1 MTSKRILLTFLL
13 LNIFVIFYGYVSGF
27 GKSLWLDELMSI
39 NFARELP
46 NLNLREIFTQDPNA
60 PFFYIF
66 LYLSELI
73 LKAFNININENINL
87 IRAFN
92 LIGFIP
98 IFLSYKILKNE
109 KIQID
114 INIVFLLLISS
125 NYFIYYILDIR
136 PYFLL
141 LSFAFLIGVINL
153 TDTLETKHK
162 YLFIFSSIFISVFHI
177 YGLTLSMSILFYRL
191 ILNLKEL
198 LQIKN

>member
-66 LYLSELI
+66 LYLAELI
-73 LKAFNININENINL
+73 LKVFNIKINENINL

-98 IFLSYKILKNE
+98 IFLSYKILKTIE
-109 KIQID
+109 KCD
-114 INIVFLLLISS
+114 FAYFEVF
-125 NYFIYYILDIR
+125 R
-136 PYFLL
+136 PFRYQNPPQ
-141 LSFAFLIGVINL
+141 SRGKEYEKPE
-153 TDTLETKHK
+153 D
-162 YLFIFSSIFISVFHI
+162 HI
-177 YGLTLSMSILFYRL
+177 I
-191 ILNLKEL
+191 
-198 LQIKN
+198 